1 MKKIILTIVI
11 SAITVTVFGQ
21 IKVFNGGNISLGS
34 TTAPPSGFKLQVLGN
49 SVFSETTGSI
59 TSSAYIRGINAYST
73 DTTPDYTWW
82 GNDQTGMFHP
92 ANNTLAFTTNGT
104 ERMRF
109 FSDGKVTIGHTENWG
124 SQLMINTGNSIALA
138 TYVNHTSD
146 YGYAQVSYVNRE
158 YSKAL
163 AVIYNSNQ
171 VFNVYG
177 NGEVWAS
184 TSFTT
189 SDQTLKENILP
200 VENALAKILQL
211 NGVTYNYIRKGL
223 QPGAIANTT
232 ISSTP
237 PRRELGLIAQDVE
250 AIVPEVVETNDI
262 GVKGIAYSNLVSLLI
277 EGMKEQNEKITQLEQ
292 DLNNCCSK
300 KNSERGMN
308 GSTENNTETGDVNS
322 KNNLPQLGGTDN
334 SAQLYQNK
342 PNPFNNQTI
351 IEYFIP
357 TSSIQSSIL
366 VFDMQGKLMK
376 TIVLEQKEK
385 GNVQIDANS
394 LYPGMYLYSLVVDN
408 KEIDTKRMIITQ

>member
-1 MKKIILTIVI
+1 MKKIILSIAI
-11 SAITVTVFGQ
+11 SAISLSVFGQ

-34 TTAPPSGFKLQVLGN
+34 TTAPPSGFRLQVIGN
-49 SVFSETTGSI
+49 SVFSATTSTI
-59 TSSAYIRGINAYST
+59 TSSAYIKGLNGYST
-73 DTTPDYTWW
+73 ATTPDYTWW

-223 QPGAIANTT
+223 QPDAIANTT

-277 EGMKEQNEKITQLEQ
+277 EGMKEQNEKINQLEQ
-292 DLNNCCSK
+292 DLNDCCSK
-300 KNSERGMN
+300 KNSERQQN
-308 GSTENNTETGDVNS
+308 GSIENALNMDKKQPELHNAENAAT
-322 KNNLPQLGGTDN
+322 LF
-334 SAQLYQNK
+334 QNK
-342 PNPFNNQTI
+342 PNPFNSQTVV
-351 IEYFIP
+351 EYFIP
-357 TSSIQSSIL
+357 INSKQSSIL
-366 VFDMQGKLMK
+366 IFDMQGKLMK

-385 GNVQIDANS
+385 GSITIDANS

-408 KEIDTKRMIITQ
+408 KEVDTKRMIITQ